1 MTSALP
7 EHLGLSCREPSQPL
21 CPTPASTN
29 TRSRL
34 PHCAGRGGHGG
45 TPQVVVDSVVAASAA
60 VMNLQPLVSRETD
73 PVQGA
78 VVGVTRMNSGQTG

>member
-1 MTSALP
+1 ML
-7 EHLGLSCREPSQPL
+7 
-21 CPTPASTN
+21 
-29 TRSRL
+29 
-34 PHCAGRGGHGG
+34 HCAGRGGHGG